1 MIIIRSGG
9 VYMELENIKKVIKE
23 SAECA
28 SKKVCDVTN
37 KAKIKFALAN
47 LQSDVDELYE
57 KLGKLHYE
65 AVAYGADTGAKESAI
80 INRIDS
86 IKADM
91 EILKAEVGTF
101 PKKSKP
107 CPRCGKDIPNSSSFC
122 PFCGKEM

>member
-1 MIIIRSGG
+1 
-9 VYMELENIKKVIKE
+9 MELNEI
-23 SAECA
+23 
-28 SKKVCDVTN
+28 
-37 KAKIKFALAN
+37 AKIISDAAATAGKKAEDAANRAKVKFALAN
-47 LQSDVDELYE
+47 LQSDLDELYE

-65 AVAYGADTGAKESAI
+65 AVAYGADTGAKESAV

-107 CPRCGKDIPNSSSFC
+107 CPRCGKAIPNSSSFC